1 MPGSESKQEQE
12 QQEPR
17 EQDVHFSEQVLRGAI
32 AFCASPAFRAP
43 VLAFQRAHLHL
54 FQQYC
59 QSHYD
64 CHYDNDCKSDCKSQ
78 EVEVDAEDVEQSLE
92 CGEVFAEFQELVE
105 SLLEDFA
112 ARHGSSAQEF
122 FRECSDAVEG
132 KFVPLFE
139 EHENKW

>member
-1 MPGSESKQEQE
+1 MPGSESK
-12 QQEPR
+12 QEPR

-59 QSHYD
+59 KS
-64 CHYDNDCKSDCKSQ
+64 HYDNDCKSDCKSQ
-78 EVEVDAEDVEQSLE
+78 EVDAEDVEQSLE